1 MRWHYRDAALL
12 WLFPPAYAVHVVEE
26 LVAGEGFPVWVARI
40 VGSPLPLRGFLL
52 LNFVGMVLLLAAVRR
67 AIRDER
73 SGWLAIAVGTI
84 AVARTVLFLPPG
96 TPQRRSFVV
105 SRNSSTAFLRCLPER
120 LRRSLSGDLWPG
132 SLSCSSHSPIAPNGS
147 ARWIASPAGWGANAC
162 SSSWRMPR
170 PVRCRRSPG
179 SIRKRHT
186 HVSGTGSGPL
196 HCPRQ
201 PPRSP

>member
-84 AVARTVLFLPPG
+84 AAVNGIAHVLGTLITGRYSPRLILGVVLFGPRCALTLLKAGSQAHPG
-96 TPQRRSFVV
+96 TLTPGVCAGATVSVV
-105 SRNSSTAFLRCLPER
+105 L
-120 LRRSLSGDLWPG
+120 
-132 SLSCSSHSPIAPNGS
+132 
-147 ARWIASPAGWGANAC
+147 
-162 SSSWRMPR
+162 
-170 PVRCRRSPG
+170 
-179 SIRKRHT
+179 
-186 HVSGTGSGPL
+186 
-196 HCPRQ
+196 
-201 PPRSP
+201 

>member
-84 AVARTVLFLPPG
+84 AAVNGIAHVLGTLITGRYSPGLISGVVIYVPLGALTLLRAASQADPG
-96 TPQRRSFVV
+96 TVTRGVCAGVTIHIAVFV
-105 SRNSSTAFLRCLPER
+105 SAFL
-120 LRRSLSGDLWPG
+120 LSR
-132 SLSCSSHSPIAPNGS
+132 A
-147 ARWIASPAGWGANAC
+147 
-162 SSSWRMPR
+162 
-170 PVRCRRSPG
+170 
-179 SIRKRHT
+179 
-186 HVSGTGSGPL
+186 
-196 HCPRQ
+196 
-201 PPRSP
+201 